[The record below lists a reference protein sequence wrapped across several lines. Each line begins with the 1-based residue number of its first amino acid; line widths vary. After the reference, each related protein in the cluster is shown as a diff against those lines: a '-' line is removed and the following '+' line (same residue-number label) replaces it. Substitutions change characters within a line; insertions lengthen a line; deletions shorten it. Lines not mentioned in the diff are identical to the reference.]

1 MFPASFELESVK
13 TRLEM
18 SGLAQQRFRWGMH
31 PCLLLSLLCSQPTLC
46 LVLTGQTF
54 VGISVFNLPILLF
67 ATPLVMR
74 SG

>member
-18 SGLAQQRFRWGMH
+18 SGLAQRRFGWVMH

-67 ATPLVMR
+67 VSPTPLL
-74 SG
+74 S

>member
-18 SGLAQQRFRWGMH
+18 SGLAQRRFGWVMH
-31 PCLLLSLLCSQPTLC
+31 PFLLLSLLCSQPTLC

-67 ATPLVMR
+67 VSPTPLL
-74 SG
+74 S

>member
-18 SGLAQQRFRWGMH
+18 SGLAQQRFGWVMH
-31 PCLLLSLLCSQPTLC
+31 PFLLLSLLYSQPTLC

-67 ATPLVMR
+67 VSPTPLL
-74 SG
+74 S

>member
-18 SGLAQQRFRWGMH
+18 SGLARRRFGWVMH
-31 PCLLLSLLCSQPTLC
+31 PFLLLSLLCSQPTLC

-67 ATPLVMR
+67 VSPTPLL
-74 SG
+74 S